1 MPATGELSTPEVV
14 VVPGEEELVGLTVRN
29 TGAAPES
36 FSLLATGLVQGWTI
50 IDPPSVTLPP
60 GGEGKV
66 QIALRPPRRWSV
78 PAGAS
83 PLVIRI
89 VAHDS
94 VDDVAVA
101 EGTVTVLG
109 FDDRRLA
116 LAQSVQ
122 RGRRKAE
129 FDVVL
134 ENLGNAR
141 ASCRVQIVDPAN
153 RVVGRFDPPS
163 MGVDP
168 GDSTSSRVVV
178 KSRRARWARTA
189 RSLPFEI
196 AAVQE
201 GHQSAVTAGTL
212 LQTPIVAART
222 IGRLSALVVA
232 AGLVAAGWFGVVDP
246 AIDDAARRAVTEAAA
261 ASTTIVDPNASAVVS
276 TVAPAGVRPAAGGE
290 GEAFDTRLAV
300 TAALAQQTV
309 QTYAVPPG
317 KVLHVSDL
325 LIQNPNAD
333 SGRLT
338 LLRNS
343 TVLYEVALENFTD
356 FPFNLVNPFVFTA
369 GESVNVQL
377 SCQQVGDPSGAAC
390 AVAMTL
396 VGVLVDA

>member
-1 MPATGELSTPEVV
+1 M
-14 VVPGEEELVGLTVRN
+14 VPGEEELVGLTVRN

-60 GGEGKV
+60 GGEEKV

-83 PLVIRI
+83 PLLIRI

-101 EGTVTVLG
+101 EGTVTVLA
-109 FDDRRLA
+109 FDDRRLS

-122 RGRRKAE
+122 RGRRRAE
-129 FDVVL
+129 FDLVL
-134 ENLGNAR
+134 ENLGNSR
-141 ASCRVQIVDPAN
+141 ASCRLQVVDPAS

-168 GDSTSSRVVV
+168 GDSTATRVVV
-178 KSRRARWARTA
+178 RSRRAQWARSA

-196 AAVQE
+196 VAAQE
-201 GHQSAVTAGTL
+201 GHPPATTSGTLLQDPVVAARTAGRLAALAVTAGA
-212 LQTPIVAART
+212 IVGA
-222 IGRLSALVVA
+222 
-232 AGLVAAGWFGVVDP
+232 WFGVVRP
-246 AIDDAARRAVTEAAA
+246 AIDDAAVRAVAEQAATA
-261 ASTTIVDPNASAVVS
+261 TTVVDPTAT
-276 TVAPAGVRPAAGGE
+276 TVAAPGARPRTDGP

-300 TAALAQQTV
+300 AAGLAQQAV
-309 QTYAVPPG
+309 QTYTVPPG
-317 KVLHVSDL
+317 KVLRVTDVL
-325 LIQNPNAD
+325 MQNPNAD
-333 SGRLT
+333 GGRLT

-343 TVLYEVALENFTD
+343 TVLYEAALENFTD
-356 FPFNLVNPFVFTA
+356 FPYALVSPYVFTA

-377 SCQQVGDPSGAAC
+377 SCQQVGDPAGAAC
-390 AVAMTL
+390 SVAITL
-396 VGVLVDA
+396 AGELLDA